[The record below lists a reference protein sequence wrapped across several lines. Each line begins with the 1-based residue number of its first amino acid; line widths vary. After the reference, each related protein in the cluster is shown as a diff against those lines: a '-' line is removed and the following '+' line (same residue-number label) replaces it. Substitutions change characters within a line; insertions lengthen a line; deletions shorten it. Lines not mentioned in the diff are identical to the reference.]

1 MKIKKKKKYL
11 VKFDEVFDE
20 ILDYNEEKK
29 VFHISHIYDLFVLE
43 NKKSFVQNKMN
54 RNKKKQQQPVWV
66 NKWFLR
72 FVCLEKPFEH
82 WLQRNGH
89 VPWWICVWPRRS
101 PGVANVLSQ

>member
-54 RNKKKQQQPVWV
+54 RNKKKQQQPV
-66 NKWFLR
+66 
-72 FVCLEKPFEH
+72 
-82 WLQRNGH
+82 
-89 VPWWICVWPRRS
+89 
-101 PGVANVLSQ
+101 

>member
-1 MKIKKKKKYL
+1 MFMKIYGKKKELFVFVMKIKKKKKYL

-54 RNKKKQQQPVWV
+54 RNKKKQQQPV
-66 NKWFLR
+66 
-72 FVCLEKPFEH
+72 
-82 WLQRNGH
+82 
-89 VPWWICVWPRRS
+89 
-101 PGVANVLSQ
+101 